1 LYKALMGDG
10 CSGGI
15 RPDASGS
22 LDLGSI
28 EGFCIGDLFSVEVEL
43 ESEEDNS
50 GICLNS
56 LSEGNELSA
65 AGGY

>member
-1 LYKALMGDG
+1 M
-10 CSGGI
+10 
-15 RPDASGS
+15 
-22 LDLGSI
+22 GSI
-28 EGFCIGDLFSVEVEL
+28 EDCGIGDLFSVEVEL